1 MQHAHFYA
9 FLQFARVV
17 SRYTDVHQYNSVFKI
32 LKQYA
37 LVQHATCTYT
47 DVRQYNSVFE
57 IRKQYTL
64 IQLARVTYCRY
75 TDVHQYNSVFKM
87 LVKLEADYDRATK
100 ESQV

>member
-1 MQHAHFYA
+1 M
-9 FLQFARVV
+9 V

-64 IQLARVTYCRY
+64 IQLACVVSRN
-75 TDVHQYNSVFKM
+75 TDVRQHNSVFKM